1 MAAFSYSLIST
12 RNLKN
17 YKEVIIPGIYDE
29 LEAERSVMADN
40 YICLGARD
48 KDGVTGA
55 LIAHIE
61 PDTTDIQII
70 SIYVLPGKRRKGV
83 GSSLVKKLFD
93 IVGNTYVFDEG
104 EYGTDVFVKTM
115 YCLPADIRS
124 SYEAFLKANDFTR
137 FYIFK
142 KAKGRAA
149 ALCGADAQLHIYNL
163 TDGD

>member
-17 YKEVIIPGIYDE
+17 YKEVIIPYVYDE
-29 LEAERSVMADN
+29 LEAERHIMADN

-48 KDGVTGA
+48 RDGALGA

-70 SIYVLPGKRRKGV
+70 SIYVLQKKRRNGV
-83 GSSLVKKLFD
+83 GSGLVKRLFD
-93 IVGNTYVFDEG
+93 IVGNTYVFDVG
-104 EYGTDVFVKTM
+104 EYGADVFVKTM

-137 FYIFK
+137 FYVFK

-163 TDGD
+163 TDGE